1 MKDSIAVAH
10 FFCFGLNAPVIMA
23 RGGPR
28 LTAVR
33 SHRPSSQSLSEG
45 GGAGVALGIVG

>member
-23 RGGPR
+23 RGGGE
-28 LTAVR
+28 ADGCQI
-33 SHRPSSQSLSEG
+33 SSALLPVPV